1 MALTRLHPAELHV
14 SVSQVKTYLACPR
27 KYELRYVLGI
37 PPETRALNLAFGSAI
52 HEGLAAYYVALKNGT
67 EPNRDEVLATFS
79 DSIDEALNDH
89 PPVLLDD
96 DENAGTVK
104 DKGVA
109 LLEVFLSHVERP
121 DRVLAVEQPFA
132 VDVKDPRSGNIIE
145 EQFTGVLDALVE
157 IEGHQVILEH
167 KTAAKKWSQD
177 QIDHDL
183 QAGAYLAAIPAS
195 CVRLQC
201 LLKTKTPS
209 LDIHDLIR
217 SEPQKNEAIDVICRV
232 LDAIRAGAF
241 WRNRGWACR
250 GCEFEKQCG

>member
-1 MALTRLHPAELHV
+1 
-14 SVSQVKTYLACPR
+14 
-27 KYELRYVLGI
+27 
-37 PPETRALNLAFGSAI
+37 
-52 HEGLAAYYVALKNGT
+52 
-67 EPNRDEVLATFS
+67 
-79 DSIDEALNDH
+79 
-89 PPVLLDD
+89 
-96 DENAGTVK
+96 
-104 DKGVA
+104 VA
-109 LLEVFLSHVERP
+109 LLTTFFEHVERP
-121 DRVLAVEQPFA
+121 DKVLAVEQPFA
-132 VDVKDPRSGNIIE
+132 VDLVDPRTGHMVE

-157 IEGHQVILEH
+157 VEGHQVILEH

-177 QIDHDL
+177 QLDHDL

-209 LDIHDLIR
+209 LDTHDLIR

>member
-37 PPETRALNLAFGSAI
+37 PPETRALNLVFGSAI
-52 HEGLAAYYVALKNGT
+52 HEGLAAYYVALKENT
-67 EPNRDEVLATFS
+67 EPAREMVLSTFN
-79 DSIDEALNDH
+79 DSIDEALLDQ

-96 DENAGTVK
+96 DENAGTLK

-109 LLEVFLSHVERP
+109 LLGVFLEHVEKP
-121 DRVLAVEQPFA
+121 DKVLAVEQPFA
-132 VDVKDPRSGNIIE
+132 VDLVDPRTGHMVE

-157 IEGHQVILEH
+157 VEGHQVILEH

-177 QIDHDL
+177 QLDYDL
-183 QAGAYLAAIPAS
+183 QAGAYLAAIPAT

-209 LDIHDLIR
+209 LDIQDLLR
-217 SEPQKNEAIDVICRV
+217 SASQKNEAIDVICRV